1 MTGDRTT
8 LDRSA
13 VVADL
18 ASPDEEIRRRAVI
31 STAAGPLGMVRG
43 HLFHAMGDRSWRV
56 RKEAVDGYLAAAGAG
71 DYAGEVFELLRS
83 PDNAG
88 LRSSAV
94 EVLVRLGRV
103 SIPLLQSHARD
114 ADPDVRKFVI
124 DILGDIGDGSS
135 LPALID
141 ALGDEDPNVM
151 VAAAENLGKVGDSP
165 AVEPLLR
172 ALGKP
177 DLTLRFT
184 ILEALGRIGEPVPM
198 DAVSPFLEDPFLKK
212 AVYEC
217 LGSVGT
223 LESVPVL
230 VRGLSEPARGCRE
243 AAVKGLLAVRERNP
257 ADRVAESV
265 DTQLAGLAGT
275 PVVTSLL
282 GLLDGPDIPLHR
294 LVIRLLGLI
303 GDAAAAEVVLHACNN
318 EQLLPDCLQS
328 LRAMGA
334 GTAALLNEEYC
345 RADEGERLTILCL
358 CGELGLTG
366 CRSIVRSGM
375 ADTAP
380 QIREAAVRTAGRIG
394 LRDLV
399 PVMAEL
405 LNDFEQGVRNA
416 ALHSME
422 LFAAA
427 GDSSVANEALILFHQ
442 PEAEKRRYAAVL
454 FGVLRDGARLALLM
468 KDADD
473 LVRKT
478 AVQGFTGLADDD
490 AVHHLTLALTDE
502 NPEVRIAAAEALGE
516 SGRPDVLEQ
525 LLLVARDPDP
535 WVRSA
540 GLRSLGKTGGRRAL
554 CELENALKA
563 ESGLVMLAALEA
575 LGHLESEHARALIR
589 ETLTGGDCD
598 VAATALGILAEQ
610 DDPWLDEQRDV
621 LLTHPH
627 WGIRSAFA
635 GILAKRHGQQ
645 AVPSL
650 ERALRSESDDLV
662 KARIAGILDALR

>member
-1 MTGDRTT
+1 MTGDRSP
-8 LDRSA
+8 LDPFA
-13 VVADL
+13 AVADL
-18 ASPDEEIRRRAVI
+18 ASPDEETRRRAVI
-31 STAAGPLGMVRG
+31 AIAAGPLGMVRE
-43 HLFHAMGDRSWRV
+43 HLFAAMGDRSWRV
-56 RKEAVDGYLAAAGAG
+56 RKEAVAGYLAAAGAG
-71 DYAGEVFELLRS
+71 EYAGEVFELLRS

-88 LRSSAV
+88 LRNSAV
-94 EVLVRLGRV
+94 EALAGLGRV

-135 LPALID
+135 LATLID
-141 ALGDEDPNVM
+141 ALGDEDTNIM
-151 VAAAENLGKVGDSP
+151 VAAAENLGKMGACT
-165 AVEPLLR
+165 AVEPLLL

-177 DLTLRFT
+177 DLSLRFT
-184 ILEALGRIGEPVPM
+184 ILEALGRIGQPVPM
-198 DAVSPFLEDPFLKK
+198 AAVAPFLEDPLLKK

-230 VRGLSEPARGCRE
+230 VRGLSDSARGCRE
-243 AAVKGLLAVRERNP
+243 AAVKGLLAVRERNRSDSV
-257 ADRVAESV
+257 ADAV
-265 DTQLAGLAGT
+265 DSRLAGLAGT

-282 GLLDGPDIPLHR
+282 GLLDGTDIPLHG

-303 GDAAAAEVVLHACNN
+303 GDAAAAGRVLHACSN
-318 EQLLPDCLQS
+318 EQLLPDCLRS

-334 GTAALLNEEYC
+334 GTSALLNEEYC
-345 RADEGERLTILCL
+345 RADGGERLTILCL

-375 ADTAP
+375 ADTVP
-380 QIREAAVRTAGRIG
+380 QIREAAVRTAGRLG
-394 LRDLV
+394 LMDLV

-405 LNDFEQGVRNA
+405 LNDFDPGVRAA

-427 GDSSVANEALILFHQ
+427 GDRAVANEALILSRQ
-442 PEAEKRRYAAVL
+442 PEAEKRRCAAVL
-454 FGVLRDGARLALLM
+454 FGVFRDGARLALLM

-473 LVRKT
+473 LVRKA
-478 AVQGFTGLADDD
+478 AVQGFTGLVDDD

-535 WVRSA
+535 WVRGA
-540 GLRSLGKTGGRRAL
+540 GLRNLGKTGGRRAL
-554 CELENALKA
+554 RELENALKS

-589 ETLTGGDCD
+589 ETLTDGDGD

-621 LLTHPH
+621 LLAHPH

-635 GILAKRHGQQ
+635 DILAKRHGQH

-650 ERALRSESDDLV
+650 ERALQHESDDLV
-662 KARIAGILDALR
+662 KARIAGILETLR